1 MEPIIKVKNVNLE
14 YPIYEQAETNLRS
27 VIASYFSKKYKI
39 GIKKVHALNNINIE
53 IKSGERVGLIGP
65 NGSGKTT
72 FLKMLAGIYSASSG
86 IIDINDK
93 INTLLD
99 VGMGL
104 NDDATG
110 IENIEIMCLLRDIDI
125 KTIKNRKQA
134 IINFSG
140 LNDAIHLPLRAYSSG
155 MKVRLATAIAL
166 EFEFN
171 VLLIDEFFGAGDE
184 DFRIKTEKKLKEMI
198 YNSKVVLFA
207 SHDENLIHQIC
218 NRKVRFEKGQI
229 IEDIKI

>member
-1 MEPIIKVKNVNLE
+1 MTSIIKVKNVNLE
-14 YPIYEQAETNLRS
+14 YPIYEQSEVNLRS
-27 VIASYFSKKYKI
+27 IIASYFSKKYKT
-39 GIKKVHALNNINIE
+39 GIKKVHALKDINIE
-53 IKSGERVGLIGP
+53 IKSGERVGLVGP

-86 IIDINDK
+86 NVEINDK

-104 NDDATG
+104 NDEATG
-110 IENIEIMCLLRDIDI
+110 IENIEIMCLLRDIKT
-125 KTIKNRKQA
+125 KTIKERKDA
-134 IINFSG
+134 IIDFSG
-140 LNDAIHLPLRAYSSG
+140 LQESIKLPLRTYSSG

-184 DFRIKTEKKLKEMI
+184 NFRIKTEKKLKQMI

-218 NRKVRFEKGQI
+218 NRKVKFESGRI